1 MPYLPPT
8 ADLFSVPKWD
18 EVHPDLHKRWISTKP
33 DKMRGHMWDF
43 GGGGYVLYGSR
54 FDTLD
59 KVKAAALALGL
70 SEFHVDAASGQI
82 KIGDLVLACIS
93 RDEYNRRVEERMAV
107 ARDRDQTAIDG
118 FLAMERRG
126 IKPRVYDSEEQ
137 YRDERNFAVRE
148 STNRVGASPRP
159 RARA

>member
-8 ADLFSVPKWD
+8 ADLFSVPNWTAI
-18 EVHPDLHKRWISTKP
+18 HPDLHKRWISTKP

-43 GGGGYVLYGSR
+43 GGGGYVLYGSKY
-54 FDTLD
+54 DTLD
-59 KVKAAALALGL
+59 KLKAAALALGL
-70 SEFHVDAASGQI
+70 SEHHVDVASGQI

-93 RDEYNRRVEERMAV
+93 REEYERRVTERTA
-107 ARDRDQTAIDG
+107 AAADRDQQAIDG

-126 IKPRVYDSEEQ
+126 IKPRVYGSEEE
-137 YRDERNFAVRE
+137 YKDERNFAVRE
-148 STNRVGASPRP
+148 SNNRVGATPRP